1 MSIRP
6 QVSIIVRA
14 FNEEEHLGRLS
25 EGIYFQKFDF
35 PIEVILVDSGSTD
48 RTLEVASAFP
58 VKIIHI
64 APEEFSFGRSLNF
77 GLAAAQGDFCAI
89 VSAHCYPVDQHWL
102 ADLVAPF
109 ADERTALVYG
119 RQRGGET
126 TKYSEEQ
133 IFASWFPSESVED
146 YQVSFCNNANSAIR
160 RAVWKSHPFDEELPG
175 LEDID
180 WARRVRREGYR
191 ISYQATAGVYHVHDE
206 NRRQIYRR
214 YYREA
219 LAYRQIYPDE
229 AFRFFDF
236 ARFFLMNTISDAV
249 HAVRDG
255 CFMANAS
262 EIPVFRCL
270 QFWAT
275 YRAHARSG
283 ITKEMQRQ
291 LYYPRLQLLTK
302 PPATRAEPDKAK
314 VRASDGSRPHATGSP
329 VTYRIL
335 ITAPYMVR
343 EREQV
348 APLLDRPEVKV
359 EWLPVRER
367 LEEAELL
374 RVIEDVDGIICGDD
388 RITREV
394 IDSTERLKVIVKWGT
409 GIDSIDRDYAN
420 ERGISVRNTPE
431 AFTLPVADSAVG
443 YILSFCRGISE
454 NNSILKAGGWD
465 KPQGYSL
472 SEKTV
477 GIIGFG
483 SIGTA
488 VAKRLRP
495 FGAQV
500 LANDIRD
507 ISAEQAR
514 TQGVQMH
521 PLETLLAKSDFVAL
535 HCDLNETSHHILNAE
550 RLALCRPNTVVIN
563 TARGPLIDEPAL
575 VRALEESRIAGA
587 GLDVFEDEP
596 LPVESPLRRMPQV
609 LLAAHNS
616 NSSPQC
622 WQRVHRNS
630 VAMLFEELG
639 LV

>member
-14 FNEEEHLGRLS
+14 FNEEAHLGRLL
-25 EGIYFQKFDF
+25 EGVYFQKVDF

-48 RTLEVASAFP
+48 RTLEIASAFP
-58 VKIIHI
+58 VKVVHI

-89 VSAHCYPVDQHWL
+89 VSAHCYPVDQDWL
-102 ADLVAPF
+102 ANLVAPF
-109 ADERTALVYG
+109 ADVQTALVYG
-119 RQRGGET
+119 RQRGDER

-133 IFASWFPSESVED
+133 IFASWFPDESVDD
-146 YQVSFCNNANSAIR
+146 YQVAFCNNANSAIR
-160 RAVWKSHPFDEELPG
+160 RSVWKGHPFDEALSG

-180 WARRVRREGYR
+180 WARRVRREGHR
-191 ISYQATAGVYHVHDE
+191 ISYQATAGVRHVHDE
-206 NRRQIYRR
+206 SRQQIYRR

-219 LAYRQIYPDE
+219 FAYRQIYPDE
-229 AFRFFDF
+229 AFGLFDF
-236 ARFFLMNTISDAV
+236 ARFFLMNTLSDAV
-249 HAVRDG
+249 HAARDG
-255 CFMANAS
+255 CFLANAF
-262 EIPVFRCL
+262 EIPVFRGL

-291 LYYPRLQLLTK
+291 LYYPRLLTK
-302 PPATRAEPDKAK
+302 PPTSRARPEKAT
-314 VRASDGSRPHATGSP
+314 VGASDVSRPDAAGNTES
-329 VTYRIL
+329 YRIL
-335 ITAPYMVR
+335 ITAPYMFR
-343 EREQV
+343 ERELV
-348 APLLDRPEVKV
+348 GPLLDRPEVKV

-367 LEEAELL
+367 LEERELL

-388 RITREV
+388 RITRKV
-394 IDSTERLKVIVKWGT
+394 IDQAACLKVIVKWGT
-409 GIDSIDRDYAN
+409 GIDSIDREYAS

-431 AFTLPVADSAVG
+431 AFTMPVADSALA
-443 YILSFCRGISE
+443 YMLAFCRGIAK
-454 NNSILKAGGWD
+454 NDSILKGGGWD

-488 VAKRLRP
+488 VARRLRP
-495 FGAQV
+495 FGTRI

-514 TQGVQMH
+514 TLGVQMRS
-521 PLETLLAKSDFVAL
+521 LEALLAESDFVTL
-535 HCDLNETSHHILNAE
+535 HCDLNESSHHILNAE
-550 RLALCRPNTVVIN
+550 RLVLCRPSTVVIN

-575 VRALEESRIAGA
+575 VRALEEDRIAGA

-596 LPVESPLRRMPQV
+596 LPLESPLRHMPQA

-639 LV
+639 LG

>member
-1 MSIRP
+1 MRIRP
-6 QVSIIVRA
+6 KVSIIIRA
-14 FNEEEHLGRLS
+14 FNEAEHLGRLL
-25 EGIYFQKFDF
+25 EGISFQKVDF
-35 PIEVILVDSGSTD
+35 PIETILVDSGSTD
-48 RTLEVASAFP
+48 RTLEVASGYP
-58 VKIIHI
+58 VEIVHI
-64 APEEFSFGRSLNF
+64 TPEEFSFGRSLNM
-77 GLAAAQGDFCAI
+77 GLASAQGDYCAI
-89 VSAHCYPVDQHWL
+89 VSAHCYPMDERWL

-109 ADERTALVYG
+109 AEPRTALVYG
-119 RQRGGET
+119 RQRGAEK

-133 IFASWFPSESVED
+133 IFARWFPDQSVDD

-160 RAVWKSHPFDEELPG
+160 RAVWQSHPFDEELPG

-180 WARRVRREGYR
+180 WARRVRGEGYR
-191 ISYQATAGVYHVHDE
+191 ISYQATASVYHVHDE
-206 NRRQIYRR
+206 SRQQIYRR
-214 YYREA
+214 YFREA

-236 ARFFLMNTISDAV
+236 VRFFLMNTTTDIV

-255 CFMANAS
+255 RFMPNAF
-262 EIPVFRCL
+262 EIPAFRCL

-283 ITKEMQRQ
+283 ISKEMQEQ
-291 LYYPRLQLLTK
+291 LYYPRLQLIPR
-302 PPATRAEPDKAK
+302 PPVVRSEQVKTTL
-314 VRASDGSRPHATGSP
+314 RASESSP
-329 VTYRIL
+329 LPVAGKTSTYRVL
-335 ITAPYMVR
+335 VTAPYMFR

-348 APLLDRPEVKV
+348 FPLLDRPEVKV

-367 LEEAELL
+367 LEEGELL
-374 RVIEDVDGIICGDD
+374 RIIEGVDGIICGDD

-394 IDSTERLKVIVKWGT
+394 IDRANCLKVIVKWGT
-409 GIDSIDRDYAN
+409 GVDSIDREYAS

-443 YILSFCRGISE
+443 YMLSFCRGISA
-454 NNSILKAGGWD
+454 NDSILKSGGWD

-477 GIIGFG
+477 GIVGFG

-488 VAKRLRP
+488 VAKRLRA
-495 FGAQV
+495 FGPRV
-500 LANDIRD
+500 LANDVID
-507 ISAEQAR
+507 ISAQQGR
-514 TQGVQMH
+514 IHGVQVR
-521 PLETLLAKSDFVAL
+521 PLETLLAESDIVTL

-550 RLALCRPNTVVIN
+550 TLALCRPNAVVIN

-575 VRALEESRIAGA
+575 VKALEENRIAGA
-587 GLDVFEDEP
+587 GLDVFEHEP
-596 LPVESPLRRMPQV
+596 LPLESPLRRMPQV

-622 WQRVHRNS
+622 WQRVHHNS

-639 LV
+639 LA